1 MSALYHYP
9 EPGCPGSVK
18 ITAFTFQWDISKTVS
33 IYYSKDKPMESQN
46 IRAFF
51 LGTLTAE
58 RPMPFHKAVD
68 EIFVAA
74 PEDKAQFEADLKKE
88 WDSISTNLKTEMI
101 NLMDD
106 KGMSDIDFLKVAQ
119 ENLDY
124 YLTGLSLS
132 GTTMET
138 SSDEDFSDLLDEME
152 DVVLDLEE
160 YIMEEK
166 FEATETKEFKEVVQS
181 LWTDMIEARSL

>member
-1 MSALYHYP
+1 
-9 EPGCPGSVK
+9 
-18 ITAFTFQWDISKTVS
+18 
-33 IYYSKDKPMESQN
+33 MESQN

-58 RPMPFHKAVD
+58 NPMPFHKAVD

-88 WDSISTNLKTEMI
+88 WDSITTNLKTEMI
-101 NLMDD
+101 QLMDD

-132 GTTMET
+132 GTNTES
-138 SSDEDFSDLLDEME
+138 SSDEDFADLLDEME

-166 FEATETKEFKEVVQS
+166 FEANETKEFKEVVQS
-181 LWTDMIEARSL
+181 LWTDMIEARAL